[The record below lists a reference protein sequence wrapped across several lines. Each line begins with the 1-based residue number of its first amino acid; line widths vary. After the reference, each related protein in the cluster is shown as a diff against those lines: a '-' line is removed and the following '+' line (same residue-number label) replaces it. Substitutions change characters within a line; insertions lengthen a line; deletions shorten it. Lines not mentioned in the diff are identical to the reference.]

1 MRWECKWFRQS
12 CLTAKI
18 YQWDPETIID
28 YQQSIGVLNAINLI
42 INENINKINAQETI
56 QKYMLD

>member
-1 MRWECKWFRQS
+1 MFWQS

-18 YQWDPETIID
+18 YQWDPEIIID
-28 YQQSIGVLNAINLI
+28 YHQSIGVLNAINLI

-56 QKYMLD
+56 QKSMLD